1 MEHRG
6 YILSGGS
13 DGAGSP
19 MTESFYEA
27 FINCRHR
34 VLGRNLKP
42 FSLRH
47 CLYLEAIGSPYM
59 DAINGKSA
67 EITRRDLEIAVTV
80 CSAEGDIS
88 EALRRIGH
96 IGNLAM
102 KLHPFKRASTRF
114 LSYLSDYIAL
124 PELWENGGEPVNAPW
139 ILSRVVLLMSKT
151 SLGRNEIWDMPIG
164 EVFWYCAAFGEQ
176 EGAAQIQSDA
186 EQLAIEEALKAKNY
200 GKSVG

>member
-1 MEHRG
+1 
-6 YILSGGS
+6 
-13 DGAGSP
+13 
-19 MTESFYEA
+19 
-27 FINCRHR
+27 
-34 VLGRNLKP
+34 
-42 FSLRH
+42 
-47 CLYLEAIGSPYM
+47 M

-151 SLGRNEIWDMPIG
+151 SLGRNEI
-164 EVFWYCAAFGEQ
+164 
-176 EGAAQIQSDA
+176 
-186 EQLAIEEALKAKNY
+186 
-200 GKSVG
+200 